1 MVDVSIKLKELR
13 KKHGYTIQ
21 AVCDGADIPIRT
33 YQNYEYGKREISAEA
48 IVKLCTFYGVT
59 TDYLLG
65 RSGAKPPEDPII
77 ALCNAYNLPKED
89 RSIVAAY
96 LYMSDK
102 DRAELLRL
110 IKKLV
115 ASQEQE
121 SEPIQQ
127 IKLVPHAA
135 RGGDKPDLIETTEE
149 DDERLLKM
157 PNEDWDL

>member
-77 ALCNAYNLPKED
+77 ALCNAFHLPEQD
-89 RSIVAAY
+89 RAIVAAY
-96 LYMSDK
+96 LYMSNK

-110 IKKLV
+110 LKKLAEGTD
-115 ASQEQE
+115 ASQENDSKTISATTTLGQIE
-121 SEPIQQ
+121 DRIASE
-127 IKLVPHAA
+127 KEAYSKDA
-135 RGGDKPDLIETTEE
+135 G
-149 DDERLLKM
+149 
-157 PNEDWDL
+157 